1 MFDALTL
8 NLVMVILSFVYFL
21 MSIIIYR
28 VRKEKYLL
36 YYLMTFLS
44 LTFTYIL
51 LFFQKNFPDW
61 ISFIFTNF
69 LVLLSQLFVVIGVR
83 VLYSLK
89 PIAKRF
95 FAYIVIAII
104 FLHYFTYIDFSL
116 NARIIVVSLIMAIIL
131 FDLIYISII
140 NKKNVHK
147 SINHI
152 ILSISLISSVVW
164 LSRVIFT
171 FNTIVSERY
180 LVDQGFSTGIYYIV
194 AMITISIWFSLFIW
208 IETTQSV
215 IKLEEKNTELSKLA
229 LIDNLTKLA
238 NRHYF
243 DHDIAF
249 LIAITN
255 RNKSKLSML
264 MVDLDRFKLVNDT
277 YGHLVG
283 DEVLIQSSQILRDS
297 VRMSDRIYRWGG
309 EEFVIIIP
317 ETSNEHA
324 GLVAEKIFLLELR
337 HTIKMNL

>member
-89 PIAKRF
+89 PITKRF

-104 FLHYFTYIDFSL
+104 FLYYFTYIDFSL

-164 LSRVIFT
+164 LSRVVFT
-171 FNTIVSERY
+171 FNTIVRERY

-208 IETTQSV
+208 LETTQSV
-215 IKLEEKNTELSKLA
+215 IKLEEKK
-229 LIDNLTKLA
+229 
-238 NRHYF
+238 Y
-243 DHDIAF
+243 
-249 LIAITN
+249 
-255 RNKSKLSML
+255 
-264 MVDLDRFKLVNDT
+264 
-277 YGHLVG
+277 
-283 DEVLIQSSQILRDS
+283 
-297 VRMSDRIYRWGG
+297 
-309 EEFVIIIP
+309 
-317 ETSNEHA
+317 
-324 GLVAEKIFLLELR
+324 
-337 HTIKMNL
+337 